1 MRKLGMFVLSTC
13 ALVVGLDFARTLWIG
28 KSEAPN
34 DAYTHLTEFPARI
47 VANPKA
53 NGYFLLLGFA
63 SRELSDPEQTGY
75 EMWLEV
81 ESDRGHRFFDYA
93 KDSRVIL
100 QVENETLQALQA
112 WHSPDAVAQLQ
123 TLGAVPHNLFTQ
135 QAPLLDR
142 YRRWMAMLFEDWGYG
157 HPGSPRFMDL
167 FAAHRLY
174 VAEGFALNIAT
185 GLDRLE
191 KDLAAWRLILAKAKT
206 LPLKVMAATVVQDD
220 VMLVS
225 RLLGGRDFDNVL
237 LPGLDAVVRP
247 LTEAERSL
255 RWPIQ
260 NEFVLGVAR
269 SRHKFAG
276 ANESRREESEKNKR
290 WLAEAAALPE
300 DAFQKLDGPLPSNA
314 FTKGPAQ
321 MQKVL
326 NLYATYYEAVIKAAD
341 DLASPLPKLQDFVH
355 SSHHTFIGSLL
366 NPADTVF
373 ASQGF
378 EQAWEPFVRLI
389 LETDAR
395 LRLAALQARLRKL
408 PPNQPIAARIA
419 QAGLGYYDPFSG
431 LPMLWNP
438 STGRLYSV
446 GKDGRDD
453 EGDESRDISVAV
465 LLSASAQPGTGH

>member
-1 MRKLGMFVLSTC
+1 MRKLGMFILSFC
-13 ALVVGLDFARTLWIG
+13 MLVAGLDFVRTLWLG
-28 KSEAPN
+28 KNETPN
-34 DAYTHLTEFPARI
+34 EAYTHLTELPART

-75 EMWLEV
+75 DVWLEV
-81 ESDRGHRFFDYA
+81 ESDRGHRFFDYDN
-93 KDSRVIL
+93 DSRVAL
-100 QVENETLQALQA
+100 RVEDETLQALHA
-112 WHSPDAVAQLQ
+112 WHSPDAGAQLQ
-123 TLGAVPHNLFTQ
+123 TLGAAPHDIFTQ
-135 QAPLLDR
+135 QAPVLDR

-157 HPGSPRFMDL
+157 HPGSPRFVDL
-167 FAAHRLY
+167 YGAHRLY
-174 VAEGFALNIAT
+174 VAEGFALNVAT

-206 LPLKVMAATVVQDD
+206 LPLKVMAAIVIQDD
-220 VMLVS
+220 LVLLS
-225 RLLGGRDFDNVL
+225 RLLADWGLDNAL
-237 LPGLDAVVRP
+237 LPGLEPVVRP
-247 LTEAERSL
+247 LTEPERSL

-260 NEFVLGVAR
+260 NEFVLSVAR
-269 SRHKFAG
+269 LRQQFAG
-276 ANESRREESEKNKR
+276 TNGSRREESEKNKR

-300 DAFQKLDGPLPSNA
+300 DAFQKLEGPLPVNA
-314 FTKGPAQ
+314 FGKGPAQ
-321 MQKVL
+321 LQKTL

-341 DLASPLPKLQDFVH
+341 DPASPLPKFQDFVH
-355 SSHHTFIGSLL
+355 SSHRTFIDSFL

-373 ASQGF
+373 ASAGF
-378 EQAWEPFVRLI
+378 EQVWEPFTKLI

-395 LRLAALQARLRKL
+395 LRLAALQVRLRK
-408 PPNQPIAARIA
+408 PVSSQQIPARIG

-453 EGDESRDISVAV
+453 EGDESRDISVTV
-465 LLSASAQPGTGH
+465 PLSVSVQPSTRR